1 VKAKKQLLSK
11 TCMKTK
17 FALICSL
24 VVLTISA
31 TAANRYWVG
40 PSFTSTNDW
49 STSSNWS
56 ATSGGSGGASV
67 PGASDIA
74 YFDTNKGPCALS
86 ANVTVGGLI
95 LSGAFASIID
105 IKVYTL
111 TVSTSSSAT
120 LSKGTI
126 YSTSSTSPGTL
137 SFSNAGTITFSGTVV
152 SVAISGTAAN
162 IFFNGSVFNNN
173 IALSKTGTGT
183 DNGTGGNTFY
193 GTVGLSNDCYFASP
207 ASELLLGTST
217 PDTFNNDVTISTSS
231 YGNITLAAKSTG
243 NQFKGNLKFVNTS
256 TASTISIGSTASS
269 CSSTLANG
277 KTLSNDSFV
286 GGTLKLYSFTQ
297 SGTTAQTLS
306 ISSGARLVIGSAGFG
321 CSFNGPV
328 TFSAPIL
335 QINSSTF
342 NSTSSFTQNGSSSD
356 SGGVSEGGNTFNGD
370 ATFYNSGI
378 NAITLANS
386 SGDTFNAN
394 ATYKRGSNALGFS
407 PMASSTSTNTYNGN
421 LTLET
426 NSTFAFSGT
435 VQFTGSTNQTID
447 DPLSFSAPF
456 AFNNITVKKS
466 AGVLNQN
473 VPITIS
479 STLTLSSGIVKVNT
493 SFFFTNYMN
502 FLSGAT
508 VSDASNVSYV
518 DGQVSKTGNT
528 AFTFPVGNGGVARA
542 ISISAPALNTDVFTA
557 QFFRSA
563 QPLRKTM
570 ESTLATISNCEYWT
584 LYRSNGTSNVSVT
597 LSWNTSECNSSQ
609 SRYINTLTDLRVSR
623 WDSKLAKWVDHG
635 NGATTGTT
643 ASGTVTSSAAIT
655 SFSQFVLASSS
666 AINPLPIVLKDFR
679 ASLVGASVKLWWETA
694 SEINND
700 HFTIERSE
708 NGTDFYEITQVKGAG
723 NKSTPTVYTHWD
735 ERAAAGISYYR
746 LKQTDFDG
754 TTTYLGIRT
763 IENKEGAPALLLYPN
778 PVTSASII
786 RTNYSGSARIIS
798 STGQEMITIH
808 NAAEV
813 ALPELS
819 AGIYILQTADGR
831 VEKFVV
837 R

>member
-1 VKAKKQLLSK
+1 
-11 TCMKTK
+11 MKTK

-74 YFDTNKGPCALS
+74 YFDTNMGPCALS
-86 ANVTVGGLI
+86 ANVTVKGLI
-95 LSGAFASIID
+95 LSGAFASTID
-105 IKVYTL
+105 IRVYTL

-137 SFSNAGTITFSGTVV
+137 SFSNAGAITFSGTVV

-183 DNGTGGNTFY
+183 DNGTGGNTFN

-269 CSSTLANG
+269 CSSTLASG
-277 KTLSNDSFV
+277 KTLSNDSFL

-306 ISSGARLVIGSAGFG
+306 ISSGARLVIGSAGFD
-321 CSFNGPV
+321 CTFNGPV

-356 SGGVSEGGNTFNGD
+356 GGGVSEGSNTFNGD

-394 ATYKRGSNALGFS
+394 ATYKRGSNASGFS

-435 VQFTGSTNQTID
+435 VQFTGSTNQTIN

-456 AFNNITVKKS
+456 AFSKITVNKS

-473 VPITIS
+473 VQITIS

-493 SFFFTNYMN
+493 SPFFTNYMN

-508 VSDASNVSYV
+508 VSTASNASYV
-518 DGQVSKTGNT
+518 DGQVRKTGNT
-528 AFTFPVGNGGVARA
+528 AFTFPVGNGGVARG
-542 ISISAPALNTDVFTA
+542 ISMSAPASVTDVFAA
-557 QFFRSA
+557 QFFRSPQSKGTA
-563 QPLRKTM
+563 KA
-570 ESTLATISNCEYWT
+570 STLATLSNCEYWT
-584 LYRSNGTSNVSVT
+584 LDRTNGTSNVSVT
-597 LSWNTSECNSSQ
+597 LSWNTSECNSFQ

-623 WDSKLAKWVDHG
+623 WDGSQWVDHG

-655 SFSQFVLASSS
+655 SFSPFVLASSS
-666 AINPLPIVLKDFR
+666 ANNPLPIVLKDFR

-708 NGTDFYEITQVKGAG
+708 NGADFYEITQVKGAG